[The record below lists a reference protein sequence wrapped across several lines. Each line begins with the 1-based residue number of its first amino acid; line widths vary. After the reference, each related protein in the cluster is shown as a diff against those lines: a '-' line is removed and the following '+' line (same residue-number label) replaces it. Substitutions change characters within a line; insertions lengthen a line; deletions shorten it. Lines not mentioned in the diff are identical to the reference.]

1 MSGKHLGQFRRS
13 EVLETLWAES
23 HVVVECM
30 AGFAYLDFDGYRV
43 TVHCGRYLVDRY
55 KTGYEVVSVQDEQ
68 DFAVEVDFS
77 NDPKGAFKSAVARAA
92 RVLGR

>member
-1 MSGKHLGQFRRS
+1 
-13 EVLETLWAES
+13 
-23 HVVVECM
+23 
-30 AGFAYLDFDGYRV
+30 
-43 TVHCGRYLVDRY
+43 
-55 KTGYEVVSVQDEQ
+55 VQDEQ